1 MENLLMIAQIVVL
14 FSLSALAIYGI
25 IVLNRLKDVLGA
37 VEVNLKQ
44 VSIKILPTLD
54 NLEAITSKLRG
65 VIENFDEQMGILR
78 NSVETIKG
86 VADNVAAFER
96 KVQHAIESPI
106 MDVMNTV
113 GGIIRGFSSFIT
125 RITGGRSSE

>member
-25 IVLNRLKDVLGA
+25 IVLNRVKDVLGTF
-37 VEVNLKQ
+37 EVHLKQ

-65 VIENFDEQMGILR
+65 VVENFDEQMAILR
-78 NSVETIKG
+78 NSVETVKS

-106 MDVMNTV
+106 MDVMNTI
-113 GGIIRGFSSFIT
+113 GGVIRGFSSFIT